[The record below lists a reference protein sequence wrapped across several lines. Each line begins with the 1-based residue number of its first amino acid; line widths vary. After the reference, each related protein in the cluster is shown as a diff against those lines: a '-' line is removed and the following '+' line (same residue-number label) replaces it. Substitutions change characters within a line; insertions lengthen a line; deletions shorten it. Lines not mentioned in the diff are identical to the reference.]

1 MGNGFE
7 ALKPMAAELK
17 AKARERQEQKDQEE
31 KVQARVAR
39 DTLDFLHTMKKTGVK
54 VAGNVKVPKAFT
66 QDNAEPEINFA
77 AAMKMA
83 GVEPLGAPKRVQHK
97 KVVKPEPRQTIAD
110 NAAVLEESLSDDFDS
125 IEFLESDDGK
135 SFRRPGVGPDVPRD
149 LRRGRWV
156 VVGQLDLH
164 GMFVEE
170 ARIAVVDFLKKA
182 QMQERL
188 CLRIIHGKGNGS
200 PDRQSILRE
209 VVRRWLKQ
217 RDEVIAFCEAREND
231 GGAGATIVR
240 LKPLVRNRPEQR
252 PVETTVAKSEID

>member
-7 ALKPMAAELK
+7 ALKPMAVELK
-17 AKARERQEQKDQEE
+17 AKARERQEEQEKAE

-54 VAGNVKVPKAFT
+54 VASNVKVPKSFS
-66 QDNAEPEINFA
+66 QDKDEPEIDFA
-77 AAMKMA
+77 AAMQKA
-83 GVEPLGAPKRVQHK
+83 GVEPLGTPKRVQHK

-110 NAAVLEESLSDDFDS
+110 NAKVLEESLSDDFDS

-170 ARIAVVDFLKKA
+170 ARVAVVDFLKKA
-182 QMQERL
+182 QVQDRL

-240 LKPLVRNRPEQR
+240 LKPLSRNRPNEA
-252 PVETTVAKSEID
+252 TLAKTEID

>member
-17 AKARERQEQKDQEE
+17 AQARRRQDEQEKAE

-54 VAGNVKVPKAFT
+54 VASNVKVPKSFT
-66 QDNAEPEINFA
+66 QDEDAPEINFA
-77 AAMKMA
+77 AAMQKA
-83 GVEPLGAPKRVQHK
+83 GVEPLGTPKRVQHK

-110 NAAVLEESLSDDFDS
+110 NAKVLEESLSDDFDS

-135 SFRRPGVGPDVPRD
+135 SYRRPCVGPDVPRD

-170 ARIAVVDFLKKA
+170 ARVAVVDFLKKA
-182 QMQERL
+182 QAQDRL

-240 LKPLVRNRPEQR
+240 LRPLARNRAGG
-252 PVETTVAKSEID
+252 TTVAKTEIG